1 MIAVAPHHLIYTY
14 LISIRLLD
22 IVKIGVG
29 CYCFIHAKAM
39 REAREKDKADI
50 VPTPYFLSAF
60 FGEFGKH
67 NNFIMKKVLILICAF
82 CMSVTEPTIAL
93 TREILIA
100 ENMQQGN
107 WEELGKVS
115 LKFHKEGGN
124 YMGMFSEGILYV
136 RVIGERAFYRV
147 KIETMYEVKF
157 YSVAV
162 GEYVVEGK
170 KYNAKVA
177 EDYYFNI

>member
-1 MIAVAPHHLIYTY
+1 
-14 LISIRLLD
+14 
-22 IVKIGVG
+22 
-29 CYCFIHAKAM
+29 
-39 REAREKDKADI
+39 
-50 VPTPYFLSAF
+50 
-60 FGEFGKH
+60 
-67 NNFIMKKVLILICAF
+67 MKKVLILICAF

-115 LKFHKEGGN
+115 LKSHKEGGN

>member
-1 MIAVAPHHLIYTY
+1 
-14 LISIRLLD
+14 
-22 IVKIGVG
+22 
-29 CYCFIHAKAM
+29 
-39 REAREKDKADI
+39 
-50 VPTPYFLSAF
+50 
-60 FGEFGKH
+60 
-67 NNFIMKKVLILICAF
+67 
-82 CMSVTEPTIAL
+82 MSVTEPTIAL

-162 GEYVVEGK
+162 GEYVVEGQT
-170 KYNAKVA
+170 YNAKVA